1 MTYSLFG
8 KTPRVLLAQDQKP
21 GALTGRAALRPGC
34 ARRLGSTR
42 LGMGSREPSRSI
54 EIDSDEEEMPPE
66 QAPRKL
72 RREQE
77 EPPPLGSIITQE
89 LRAIIYGGDGVQ
101 SFVMFMLLL
110 LAALFVIGR
119 MIYKDLRR
127 DWVPC
132 SEEENMAKHFYCVNI
147 TQVHNVLAVAK
158 KPMKPKH

>member
-1 MTYSLFG
+1 
-8 KTPRVLLAQDQKP
+8 
-21 GALTGRAALRPGC
+21 
-34 ARRLGSTR
+34 
-42 LGMGSREPSRSI
+42 
-54 EIDSDEEEMPPE
+54 MPPE

-89 LRAIIYGGDGVQ
+89 LRAIIYGGDGVL